1 MSTTTRSHSTVGEV
15 RAARVVD
22 RVRRGLGRGIRED
35 ASDLDRQ
42 KRIGCRFVGSGLLAF
57 CAVMIPVAMMRADLT
72 ASWWTPVS
80 LLLVVVPAALLVAST
95 FRTVPRALLG
105 LVCACALGYLA
116 ATLLWFPA
124 WLGEPD
130 EEARWAV
137 WLLQFPSVPSFGLV
151 VMLRTGL
158 AVTNLVVATFA
169 VHAANQ
175 IARYGELRPVEL
187 LSVPLSAALAGVFL
201 AVALAAVRNVRALD
215 ARHPAVLA
223 MTARAAAGA
232 AQEAERSRFA
242 ALIHDHVIATLLA
255 VREGP
260 PDPRLA
266 EQAASAIGELDRST
280 VRPPEVTA
288 RAFASR
294 IEETVASTSGL
305 ASCPRVTSSP
315 AASYPAQVVEDMVD
329 CVAEAT
335 RNCVRHAGP
344 GSCCEVTAEFGD
356 GFAKVTVVDDGVGF
370 DPDVADP
377 RRFGIAVG
385 IRARMAGLPG
395 GGAEVESAP
404 GQGTVVTVEWR
415 RP

>member
-1 MSTTTRSHSTVGEV
+1 MSGGTGIGIPVRSALPA
-15 RAARVVD
+15 RAVD

-35 ASDLDRQ
+35 ATDLDRQ

-57 CAVMIPVAMMRADLT
+57 CAVMVPVAIVRADLT

-80 LLLVVVPAALLVAST
+80 LALVAVPAVLLVSST
-95 FRTVPRALLG
+95 FLAVPRALLG
-105 LVCACALGYLA
+105 LVCACALGYLV

-130 EEARWAV
+130 ETARWAV
-137 WLLQFPSVPSFGLV
+137 WLFQFPSVSSFGLV

-169 VHAANQ
+169 VHVANQ
-175 IARYGELRPVEL
+175 VARYGDVRPAEL

-201 AVALAAVRNVRALD
+201 AVASSAVRNVRALD
-215 ARHPAVLA
+215 ERHPAVLA
-223 MTARAAAGA
+223 MTARAAATA
-232 AQEAERSRFA
+232 AQEAERSRFD

-260 PDPRLA
+260 PEPRLA
-266 EQAASAIGELDRST
+266 AQAASALAELDRST
-280 VRPPEVTA
+280 VPPSEFAAVT
-288 RAFASR
+288 FASR
-294 IEETVASTSGL
+294 TEDAVVEMSDR
-305 ASCPRVTSSP
+305 ASCSHVISSP
-315 AASYPAQVVEDMVD
+315 ASTYPARVVEDMVD
-329 CVAEAT
+329 SVAEAT
-335 RNCVRHAGP
+335 RNWSRHGGT
-344 GSCCEVTAEFGD
+344 GSRCEVIAEFGD
-356 GFAKVTVVDDGVGF
+356 GFARVTVVDDGVGF
-370 DPDVADP
+370 DPALVDP

-395 GGAEVESAP
+395 GRAEIESAP
-404 GQGTVVTVEWR
+404 GEGAVVTVEWR

>member
-1 MSTTTRSHSTVGEV
+1 MSAGTGVGSPV
-15 RAARVVD
+15 RPVKPERVVD

-57 CAVMIPVAMMRADLT
+57 CAVMAPVAILRADLT
-72 ASWWTPVS
+72 AGWWTPVS
-80 LLLVVVPAALLVAST
+80 LVLVVVPAALLVAST
-95 FRTVPRALLG
+95 FLAVPRSLSA
-105 LVCACALGYLA
+105 LVCACALGYLI

-124 WLGEPD
+124 WRGAPD

-151 VMLRTGL
+151 VMLRPGL

-187 LSVPLSAALAGVFL
+187 LSVPLSVALAGVFL

-215 ARHPAVLA
+215 ERHPAVLA
-223 MTARAAAGA
+223 MTTRAAANA
-232 AQEAERSRFA
+232 AQEAERSRFD

-255 VREGP
+255 VRAGP

-266 EQAASAIGELDRST
+266 AQAASALDELDRST
-280 VRPPEVTA
+280 VPPSEVTA
-288 RAFASR
+288 RVFAFR
-294 IEETVASTSGL
+294 TENTVVAMSDR
-305 ASCPRVTSSP
+305 ASCTEVISSP

-335 RNCVRHAGP
+335 RNWLRHAGA
-344 GSCCEVTAEFGD
+344 GSHCEVAAEFGD
-356 GFAKVTVVDDGVGF
+356 GFARVTVADDGVGF
-370 DPDVADP
+370 DPAVVDP

-395 GGAEVESAP
+395 GSAEIDSAP
-404 GQGTVVTVEWR
+404 GQGTVVAVEWR

>member
-1 MSTTTRSHSTVGEV
+1 MAELI
-15 RAARVVD
+15 D
-22 RVRRGLGRGIRED
+22 RLRRDLGRGIRED

-57 CAVMIPVAMMRADLT
+57 CAVMFPVAIARADL
-72 ASWWTPVS
+72 AAAWWTPVS
-80 LLLVVVPAALLVAST
+80 LVLVVLPATLLVAST
-95 FRTVPRALLG
+95 FLTVPRALLT
-105 LVCACALGYLA
+105 LVCACALGYLV

-137 WLLQFPSVPSFGLV
+137 WLFQFPSVSSFGLV
-151 VMLRTGL
+151 VMLRTGM

-169 VHAANQ
+169 VHVANQ
-175 IARYGELRPVEL
+175 IARYGELRPAEL

-201 AVALAAVRNVRALD
+201 AVAVSAVRNVRALD
-215 ARHPAVLA
+215 ERHPAVLA
-223 MTARAAAGA
+223 MTARAAANA
-232 AQEAERSRFA
+232 AQEAERSRFD

-255 VREGP
+255 VRRGP

-266 EQAASAIGELDRST
+266 AQAVSALAELDRST
-280 VRPPEVTA
+280 VPPSEFTA
-288 RAFASR
+288 ATFSSR
-294 IEETVASTSGL
+294 TEDAVVAMSDR
-305 ASCPRVTSSP
+305 ASCTHVIASP
-315 AASYPAQVVEDMVD
+315 AASYPAQVVADMVD

-335 RNCVRHAGP
+335 RNWMRHGGAG
-344 GSCCEVTAEFGD
+344 SRCEVAAEFRD
-356 GFAKVTVVDDGVGF
+356 GFARVSVADNGVGF
-370 DPDVADP
+370 DPALVDP

-395 GGAEVESAP
+395 GSAEIDSAP
-404 GQGTVVTVEWR
+404 GEGTVVTVEWR

>member
-1 MSTTTRSHSTVGEV
+1 MTG
-15 RAARVVD
+15 VD
-22 RVRRGLGRGIRED
+22 ARRGSGGTDRIAELIDRLRRDLGRGIRD
-35 ASDLDRQ
+35 DVSDLDRQ

-57 CAVMIPVAMMRADLT
+57 CAVMFPVAIARADL
-72 ASWWTPVS
+72 AAAWWTPVS
-80 LLLVVVPAALLVAST
+80 LVLVVLPAVLLVAST
-95 FRTVPRALLG
+95 FLTVPRSLLT
-105 LVCACALGYLA
+105 LVCACALGYLV

-124 WLGEPD
+124 WLGAPD
-130 EEARWAV
+130 ESARWAV

-175 IARYGELRPVEL
+175 LARYGELRPVEL

-201 AVALAAVRNVRALD
+201 AVALAAVRNVRTLD

-223 MTARAAAGA
+223 LTARAAAGA

-266 EQAASAIGELDRST
+266 EQAASALDELDRST
-280 VRPPEVTA
+280 VAPSEVTA
-288 RAFASR
+288 QTFASR
-294 IEETVASTSGL
+294 IEDAVASTNEL
-305 ASCPRVTSSP
+305 ASCAQTISSP
-315 AASYPAQVVEDMVD
+315 AASYPTQVVEQTVN

-344 GSCCEVTAEFGD
+344 DSRCEVTAEFGD
-356 GFAKVTVVDDGVGF
+356 GFARVKVVDAGVGF
-370 DPDVADP
+370 DPAVVDP

-395 GGAEVESAP
+395 GSAEIESAP
-404 GQGTVVTVEWR
+404 GHGTIVTVEWR
-415 RP
+415 RQ

>member
-15 RAARVVD
+15 RAERVVD

-35 ASDLDRQ
+35 SSDLDRQ

-57 CAVMIPVAMMRADLT
+57 CAVMVPVAMMRADLA

-80 LLLVVVPAALLVAST
+80 FLLVVVPAVLLVAST
-95 FRTVPRALLG
+95 FMTVPRALLG

-130 EEARWAV
+130 ESARWAV
-137 WLLQFPSVPSFGLV
+137 WLFQFPSVSSFGLV
-151 VMLRTGL
+151 VMLCTRL
-158 AVTNLVVATFA
+158 AVTNLVVATSA
-169 VHAANQ
+169 VHVANQ
-175 IARYGELRPVEL
+175 IARYGEVRPVEL

-201 AVALAAVRNVRALD
+201 AIAVAAVRNVRALD
-215 ARHPAVLA
+215 ERHPAVLA
-223 MTARAAAGA
+223 MTARAAANA
-232 AQEAERSRFA
+232 AQETERSRFA

-266 EQAASAIGELDRST
+266 EQAASAIDELDRST
-280 VRPPEVTA
+280 VPLSEVTA
-288 RAFASR
+288 RTFASR
-294 IEETVASTSGL
+294 IEETVASMSML
-305 ASCPRVTSSP
+305 AACTHVTSSP
-315 AASYPAQVVEDMVD
+315 AASYPAQVVEDIVD

-335 RNCVRHAGP
+335 RNCGRHAGP
-344 GSCCEVTAEFGD
+344 DAHCAVTAEYGD
-356 GFAKVTVVDDGVGF
+356 GFAKVTVADDGGGF
-370 DPDVADP
+370 DPAVVDP

-395 GGAEVESAP
+395 GSAEIESAP
-404 GQGTVVTVEWR
+404 GRGTVVTVEWR
-415 RP
+415 QP

>member
-1 MSTTTRSHSTVGEV
+1 MIT
-15 RAARVVD
+15 RAATGRPARAVSATRVVD
-22 RVRRGLGRGIRED
+22 RIRRGLGRGIRED

-57 CAVMIPVAMMRADLT
+57 CAVMFPVAIARADL
-72 ASWWTPVS
+72 AAAWWTPVS
-80 LLLVVVPAALLVAST
+80 LVLVVVPAMMLVAST
-95 FRTVPRALLG
+95 FLTVPRALLT

-116 ATLLWFPA
+116 ATLLWYPA
-124 WLGEPD
+124 WLGAPD
-130 EEARWAV
+130 ESARWAI

-158 AVTNLVVATFA
+158 ALTNLVVATAA
-169 VHAANQ
+169 VHTANQ

-215 ARHPAVLA
+215 ERHPAVLA
-223 MTARAAAGA
+223 MTATAAANA

-255 VREGP
+255 VRAGP

-266 EQAASAIGELDRST
+266 AQAASALDELDRST
-280 VRPPEVTA
+280 ESPSEFTA
-288 RAFASR
+288 AAFAAR
-294 IEETVASTSGL
+294 IDQAVAALGERG
-305 ASCPRVTSSP
+305 SCTHAISSP
-315 AASYPAQVVEDMVD
+315 SATYPEQVVDDVAD

-344 GSCCEVTAEFGD
+344 SSQCHVRAEFGE
-356 GFAKVTVVDDGVGF
+356 GAVRVSVSDDGVGF
-370 DPDVADP
+370 DPESIDSH
-377 RRFGIAVG
+377 RFGIAVG

-395 GGAEVESAP
+395 GRAKIESAP
-404 GQGTVVTVEWR
+404 GRGTVVTVEWR

>member
-1 MSTTTRSHSTVGEV
+1 MSTTTRSHSTVGAV

-35 ASDLDRQ
+35 SSDLDRQ

-57 CAVMIPVAMMRADLT
+57 AAVMIPVAVMRADLA

-80 LLLVVVPAALLVAST
+80 FLLVVVPAVLLVAST
-95 FRTVPRALLG
+95 FLTVPRALLG

-266 EQAASAIGELDRST
+266 EQAASAIDELDRST
-280 VRPPEVTA
+280 VPPSEVTA
-288 RAFASR
+288 RRFASR

-305 ASCPRVTSSP
+305 ASCAHVISSP
-315 AASYPAQVVEDMVD
+315 AASYPAQVAKNMVD

-344 GSCCEVTAEFGD
+344 HSHCVVTAEFGD
-356 GFAKVTVVDDGVGF
+356 GFARVTVVDDGVGF
-370 DPDVADP
+370 DPDVVDP

>member
-1 MSTTTRSHSTVGEV
+1 MSTTTRSHSNVGEV
-15 RAARVVD
+15 RAERVVD

-57 CAVMIPVAMMRADLT
+57 CAVMVPVAMMRADLA

-95 FRTVPRALLG
+95 FLTVPRALLG

-260 PDPRLA
+260 PDPRLV
-266 EQAASAIGELDRST
+266 EQAASALDELDRST
-280 VRPPEVTA
+280 VPPSEVTA
-288 RAFASR
+288 RTFASR
-294 IEETVASTSGL
+294 IEETVASASGL
-305 ASCPRVTSSP
+305 ASCAHVISSP
-315 AASYPAQVVEDMVD
+315 SASYPTQVVEDMVD
-329 CVAEAT
+329 SVAEAT

-344 GSCCEVTAEFGD
+344 DSRCEVTAEFGD
-356 GFAKVTVVDDGVGF
+356 GLAKVTVVDDGVGF
-370 DPDVADP
+370 DPAVADP
-377 RRFGIAVG
+377 GRFGIAVG

>member
-1 MSTTTRSHSTVGEV
+1 MSTTTRSHSTVGAV

-35 ASDLDRQ
+35 SSDLDRQ

-57 CAVMIPVAMMRADLT
+57 ATVMIPVAVMRADLA

-80 LLLVVVPAALLVAST
+80 FLLVVVPAVLLVAST
-95 FRTVPRALLG
+95 FLTVPRALLG

-175 IARYGELRPVEL
+175 IARYGEFRPVEL

-215 ARHPAVLA
+215 ARHPAVLS

-266 EQAASAIGELDRST
+266 EQAASAIDELDRST
-280 VRPPEVTA
+280 VPPSEVTA
-288 RAFASR
+288 RTFDSR
-294 IEETVASTSGL
+294 MEETVASMGGF
-305 ASCPRVTSSP
+305 ASYTHVVTSP
-315 AASYPAQVVEDMVD
+315 GVGYPAQVVEDVVD

-344 GSCCEVTAEFGD
+344 DARCEVTAEFGR
-356 GFAKVTVVDDGVGF
+356 GFVKVTVVDDGVGF
-370 DPDVADP
+370 DPAVVDP

-395 GGAEVESAP
+395 GSAEIKSAP
-404 GQGTVVTVEWR
+404 GQGTAVTVEWR

>member
-1 MSTTTRSHSTVGEV
+1 MTR
-15 RAARVVD
+15 VD
-22 RVRRGLGRGIRED
+22 ARRGSGGSDLIAELIDRLRRDLGRGIRED

-57 CAVMIPVAMMRADLT
+57 CAVMFPVAIARADL
-72 ASWWTPVS
+72 AAAWWTPVS
-80 LLLVVVPAALLVAST
+80 LVLVVLPATLLVAST
-95 FRTVPRALLG
+95 FLTVPRALST
-105 LVCACALGYLA
+105 LVCACALGYLV

-151 VMLRTGL
+151 VTLRTGL

-175 IARYGELRPVEL
+175 LARYGELRPVEL

-223 MTARAAAGA
+223 LTARAAANA
-232 AQEAERSRFA
+232 AQEAERARFA

-266 EQAASAIGELDRST
+266 EQAASALDELDRSAE
-280 VRPPEVTA
+280 PPSEFTA
-288 RAFASR
+288 AAFATR
-294 IEETVASTSGL
+294 IDEAVADLGERGSCTHMIAAPST
-305 ASCPRVTSSP
+305 T
-315 AASYPAQVVEDMVD
+315 YPEHVVADVVD

-335 RNCVRHAGP
+335 RNRVRHAGP
-344 GSCCEVTAEFGD
+344 GSRCDVVAEFGE
-356 GFAKVTVVDDGVGF
+356 GAVRVIVTDDGVGF
-370 DPDVADP
+370 DPEAIDP
-377 RRFGIAVG
+377 GRFGIAVG

-395 GGAEVESAP
+395 GRAQIDSAP